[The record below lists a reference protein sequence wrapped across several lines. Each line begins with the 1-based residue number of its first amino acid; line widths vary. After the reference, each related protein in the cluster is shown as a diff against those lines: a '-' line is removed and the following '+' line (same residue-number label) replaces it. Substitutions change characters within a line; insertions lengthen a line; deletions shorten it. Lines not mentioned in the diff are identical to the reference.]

1 MAPILSRLQ
10 CDPQVATCLRKSWLF
25 VRQWPFIDVCNVWN
39 SDKMAAILKT
49 TFPMLF
55 LDRTVLYFDSN
66 FIEVCPWSV
75 LGNDMWLV
83 MGEKKWL
90 VATEQ
95 TTNPFPERILIYKPA
110 STRPWWRHRMETF
123 SVVLVLCVGNSPVTD
138 EFPSQKPMT
147 RSVFFDLRLNKR
159 LSKQSWGR
167 WFETPSHSLWRHCN
181 TRWFLVKS
189 PPIHAPPG
197 ELVMSFNALHYSDV
211 ILSVM
216 MFQITGV
223 SIVYSTVCS
232 GADQRKHQKLRVT
245 GLCEG
250 NSPVAGEFP
259 TQSDS
264 NAENVSIW
272 WRHHGVIEKSDR
284 HFEDDTFRCIFFKD
298 FLFIHCPVCRTSL
311 IATRFWVVM
320 ICPIIKCL
328 TVLRVFFYF
337 AWFVFIHHNFQFY
350 FELCTYCNILDI
362 YLSQNLNFVN
372 YLLFYMKLLNYLFFN
387 MFGSVL
393 ECCELTG
400 VSLL

>member
-66 FIEVCPWSV
+66 FTEVCPWSV

-197 ELVMSFNALHYSDV
+197 ELVMSFHVLFRVKIEYQGAVAILMHCITVTSYWAWWCFKSPASRLCTQPFVQAQIKENIKSSASLAFVRGIHRWPVNSPRKVTVTRKMFPFDDV
-211 ILSVM
+211 IMESL
-216 MFQITGV
+216 
-223 SIVYSTVCS
+223 
-232 GADQRKHQKLRVT
+232 KKVT
-245 GLCEG
+245 GILKTTPFDAF
-250 NSPVAGEFP
+250 S
-259 TQSDS
+259 S
-264 NAENVSIW
+264 
-272 WRHHGVIEKSDR
+272 K
-284 HFEDDTFRCIFFKD
+284 IFY
-298 FLFIHCPVCRTSL
+298 LFIVRRAGLLWSQQDFEWLWSVPLSSASL
-311 IATRFWVVM
+311 
-320 ICPIIKCL
+320 
-328 TVLRVFFYF
+328 Y
-337 AWFVFIHHNFQFY
+337 
-350 FELCTYCNILDI
+350 
-362 YLSQNLNFVN
+362 
-372 YLLFYMKLLNYLFFN
+372 
-387 MFGSVL
+387 
-393 ECCELTG
+393 
-400 VSLL
+400 